1 MNTALQALTLSV
13 SLFLAL
19 CHPAGAAEKKPLK
32 AYNGAIAYHRDSGS
46 YGYAINRATA
56 RDAQV
61 EALKQCAHERCEVV
75 ARLRNNCGSVANG
88 SRRFTVGTGATRQE
102 SETKALRACGPGC
115 EVVTWACTR

>member
-1 MNTALQALTLSV
+1 MNAALKAWWLSVVLTLV
-13 SLFLAL
+13 LCDLA
-19 CHPAGAAEKKPLK
+19 AAAEKKPLK

-61 EALKQCAHERCEVV
+61 EALKQCGNERCEVV

-88 SRRFTVGTGATRQE
+88 SKRFTVGTGATRQE